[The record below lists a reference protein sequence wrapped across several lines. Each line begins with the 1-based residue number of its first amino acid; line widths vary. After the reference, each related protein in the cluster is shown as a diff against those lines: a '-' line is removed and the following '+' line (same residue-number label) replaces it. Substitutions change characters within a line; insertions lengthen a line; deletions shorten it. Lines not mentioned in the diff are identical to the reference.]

1 MVVRTDDVVAHT
13 AKGEAMTFG
22 ISNEQ
27 RIGIRPEVHTDA
39 AALLMANQAGPKLVR
54 LVTATVALAFAS
66 ASHVSQRARGS
77 VGRGLPRR

>member
-1 MVVRTDDVVAHT
+1 MAHP

-39 AALLMANQAGPKLVR
+39 AALLMANQAGPKLVS
-54 LVTATVALAFAS
+54 LVTATIALPFAS

-77 VGRGLPRR
+77 DELGLPRR